1 MIETY
6 TTTTTR
12 SEAKEWI
19 AMACG
24 SISSIYFKF
33 SLSDTSTDWMTPQEA
48 YRYIHKIDKDRTVEV
63 AKRKY
68 N

>member
-1 MIETY
+1 MTETY
-6 TTTTTR
+6 TATTMI
-12 SEAKEWI
+12 SEAKEWV

-33 SLSDTSTDWMTPQEA
+33 SLSDTTTDWMTPKEA
-48 YRYIHKIDKDRTVEV
+48 YRYIHKIDKDSTVEV
-63 AKRKY
+63 VKRKY

>member
-1 MIETY
+1 MTETY
-6 TTTTTR
+6 TTTI
-12 SEAKEWI
+12 SEAKEWT

-33 SLSDTSTDWMTPQEA
+33 NLGNTATDWMTPREA
-48 YRYIHKIDKDRTVEV
+48 YRYIHKIDKDQAVKII
-63 AKRKY
+63 KRKY